1 MKRVVLLVSMMV
13 AVGCECGPAVAC
25 SEDTDCPSWGRCVK
39 EAGASRGSCVLAT
52 VAADAGVDAGTDAG
66 TDAGV
71 DAGAAFASISPL
83 SLELAQ
89 AGCGVATT
97 DVVTVSNTGT
107 AALSVSASTGTSPL
121 FSVSP
126 SSGAVAPGQSLT
138 FTVSATVPATT
149 MAGTEFQGRLTFTTN
164 DAMGAHELALTARAS
179 GVTLTLTP
187 SVASFGVLPV
197 NTTASRLP
205 LTLTNAGNVT
215 ATLTVVDPAD
225 AQFSVQW
232 PGRPATVTLAPGAS
246 LTGLEAGFSPTKT
259 TPSSSSAEL
268 RVTQPL
274 CGASVANIP
283 MTGQGTNGG
292 VGLSTTDV
300 FFGANGRVN
309 CGAVAASQTFTLSN
323 TGNQAFAWAGTLSKG
338 TNSPFSFS
346 PTSGTVP
353 ASNGSVV
360 ITVSTTAIPAQALT
374 SLDAFGDIL
383 TIVTDV
389 ANDVSHPINL
399 HQTANGA
406 ILSFAPGTVE
416 FGQVPVNNTATAPF
430 AVINEGNTSPAITLT
445 TDNAAF
451 TLNPAGALVA
461 PGSSSTALTGTF
473 APGTSVAAESALV
486 ALSLDAGEPLCAPL
500 PAPLTMTGQGTMG
513 SVSYS
518 PVALDFGAV
527 NCGATPVAKTVTF
540 RNNGN
545 QAYTVTPSLGRDA
558 GSPYVVTMTPASGVV
573 VTDGGTLVITVAPNP
588 IPQTSAV
595 TPNLYG
601 DTLTVTTDVQS
612 DSPRNIPLRLTARG
626 SVFAISSSSINF
638 GSVTVGATANGQFT
652 VSNSGNAPGALVFSP
667 IAPQVFGLPANALV
681 NAGSSSIE
689 SATFSPAMQTTYS
702 DMATVAKT
710 AATVLCQPL
719 PFTSLALA
727 GIGTGGNVVAV
738 SATSLNFGLVPCGT
752 TAAARTVTVTNN
764 SSNQLAL
771 AYALAGGA
779 ASAYLVSGPASIA
792 AQTMGTVTITP
803 KQVPATSSTV
813 ADAFADT
820 LTITASGGPVNET
833 HTVALHETAQGA
845 VLTLNPGSLSFSGNG
860 SKNFTV
866 NNAGNLAAAYTLTLG
881 GTDPE
886 RFSVSPTSAT
896 ATGGSSVAEAV
907 TYTRP
912 VVWLG
917 ATYTAGVT
925 LSSSA
930 GLCAPLPGTLP
941 LSGT

>member
-13 AVGCECGPAVAC
+13 AAGCECGPAVAC

-39 EAGASRGSCVLAT
+39 EAGAARGSCVLQN
-52 VAADAGVDAGTDAG
+52 VVADAGDDAG

-71 DAGAAFASISPL
+71 DAGAPFASISPL
-83 SLELAQ
+83 SLDLAQ

-107 AALSVSASTGTSPL
+107 APLSVSASTGTSPL
-121 FSVSP
+121 FSVLP
-126 SSGAVAPGQSLT
+126 SSGAVPPGESLT
-138 FTVSATVPATT
+138 FTVSATVPSTT

-164 DAMGAHELALTARAS
+164 DAAGHHELALTARAS

-197 NTTASRLP
+197 STSASPLP
-205 LTLTNAGNVT
+205 LTLTNAGNVA
-215 ATLTVVDPAD
+215 ATLTLVDPGD

-232 PGRPATVTLAPGAS
+232 PGKPAVVTLAPGAS
-246 LTGLEAGFSPTKT
+246 LTGLEAGFSPTRT

-283 MTGQGTNGG
+283 MTGQGTYGG

-300 FFGANGRVN
+300 FFGANGRVD
-309 CGAVAASQTFTLSN
+309 CGTRAASRTFTLRNS
-323 TGNQAFAWAGTLSKG
+323 GNQAFAWTGTLSKG
-338 TNSPFSFS
+338 TNSPFTFT

-353 ASNGSVV
+353 ASNGSIV
-360 ITVSTTAIPAQALT
+360 ITVSATPIPAQALT

-406 ILSFAPGTVE
+406 ILSFAPGTVD
-416 FGQVPVNNTATAPF
+416 FGQVPVDNTATAPF
-430 AVINEGNTSPAITLT
+430 AVINDGNTSPSITLT
-445 TDNAAF
+445 PDNAAF
-451 TLNPAGALVA
+451 TLTPATALVA

-473 APGTSVAAESALV
+473 APGSSVVAQSGLV

-500 PAPLTMTGQGTMG
+500 PDPLTMTGQGTMG

-527 NCGATPVAKTVTF
+527 NCGATPTAKTVTF

-545 QAYTVTPSLGRDA
+545 QIYTVTPSLGRDA
-558 GSPYVVTMTPASGVV
+558 GSPYVVSMNPASGVV
-573 VTDGGTLVITVAPNP
+573 AIDGGTLVITVAPNP
-588 IPQTSAV
+588 VPQTSAV

-601 DTLTVTTDVQS
+601 DTLTVTTDVLS
-612 DSPRNIPLRLTARG
+612 DSPHNIPLRLTARG

-652 VSNSGNAPGALVFSP
+652 VSNSGNAAGVLVFSP
-667 IAPQVFGLPANALV
+667 IAPQVFGMPANALV

-689 SATFSPAMQTTYS
+689 SATFSPAMQTNYS
-702 DMATVAKT
+702 DMAAVTRAP
-710 AATVLCQPL
+710 ATVLCQPL
-719 PFTSLALA
+719 PFTSLSLA
-727 GIGTGGNVVAV
+727 GIGTGGNVVAL
-738 SATSLNFGLVPCGT
+738 SAASLNFGLVPCGT
-752 TAAARTVTVTNN
+752 TAMPKTVTVTNN
-764 SSNQLAL
+764 SSNQLAFD
-771 AYALAGGA
+771 YALAGD
-779 ASAYLVSGPASIA
+779 ASSPYTVSGPPSIA
-792 AQTMGTVTITP
+792 AQMTGTVTITP
-803 KQVPATSSTV
+803 KPVPATSSTV

-820 LTITASGGPVNET
+820 LTITASGGPINET

-845 VLTLNPGSLSFSGNG
+845 VLTLNPGALTFSGNG

-866 NNAGNLAAAYTLTLG
+866 NNAGNLAAAFTLTLG
-881 GTDPE
+881 GTDPG
-886 RFSVSPTSAT
+886 RFSVSPTSGT
-896 ATGGSSVAEAV
+896 ATGGSSVTEAV
-907 TYTRP
+907 TYGRP

-925 LSSSA
+925 LSSSV

>member
-1 MKRVVLLVSMMV
+1 MNRFVLLVSMMV
-13 AVGCECGPAVAC
+13 AAGCECGPAVAC

-39 EAGASRGSCVLAT
+39 QAFVARGSCVLQN
-52 VAADAGVDAGTDAG
+52 VAADAGADAG

-71 DAGAAFASISPL
+71 DAGAAFVSILPL
-83 SLELAQ
+83 SLDLAR

-97 DVVTVSNTGT
+97 GVVTVSNTGT
-107 AALSVSASTGTSPL
+107 APLSVSASTGTSPI

-126 SSGAVAPGQSLT
+126 SSGVVPPGQSLT
-138 FTVSATVPATT
+138 FTVSASVPATT
-149 MAGTEFQGRLTFTTN
+149 MAGTDFQGRLTFGTN
-164 DAMGAHELALTARAS
+164 DAMGRHELALTARAA

-197 NTTASRLP
+197 STTAAPLP
-205 LTLTNAGNVT
+205 LTLTNAGNVE
-215 ATLTVVDPAD
+215 ASLVLVAPGDP
-225 AQFSVQW
+225 QFSVQY
-232 PGRPATVTLAPGAS
+232 PGMPAAVTLAPGES
-246 LTGLEAGFSPTKT
+246 LTFLEARFTPTRT
-259 TPSSSSAEL
+259 TPSSSGAEL

-283 MTGQGTNGG
+283 MSGQGTNGG

-309 CGAVAASQTFTLSN
+309 CGTVAASQTFTLSN
-323 TGNQAFAWAGTLSKG
+323 TGNQAFAWTGTLSRG
-338 TNSPFSFS
+338 SSSPFSFVPS
-346 PTSGTVP
+346 SGTVP
-353 ASNGSVV
+353 ASNAIT

-374 SLDAFGDIL
+374 SLNAFGDIL

-389 ANDVSHPINL
+389 ANDVSHPLSL

-406 ILSFAPGTVE
+406 ILSFAPGTVD

-430 AVINEGNTSPAITLT
+430 AVLNDGNTSPTITLT
-445 TDNAAF
+445 PDDAAF

-461 PGSSSTALTGTF
+461 PGTSSTALTGTF
-473 APGTSVAAESALV
+473 APGNSVVAESAQV

-500 PAPLTMTGQGTMG
+500 PAPMRMTGQGTMG
-513 SVSYS
+513 SVSFS

-527 NCGATPVAKTVTF
+527 NCGATPTAKTVTF

-545 QAYTVTPSLGRDA
+545 AAYTVMSSLGRDA
-558 GSPYVVTMTPASGVV
+558 GSPYVVTLDPASGVV
-573 VTDGGTLVITVAPNP
+573 VADGGTLVITVAPNP

-595 TPNLYG
+595 TPNLYA
-601 DTLTVTTDVQS
+601 DTLTVTTDVAS
-612 DSPRNIPLRLTARG
+612 DSPHNISLRLTARG

-638 GSVTVGATANGQFT
+638 GSITVGATANGQFT

-667 IAPQVFGLPANALV
+667 IAPLVFGMPANALV
-681 NAGSSSIE
+681 NAGSSSIQ
-689 SATFSPAMQTTYS
+689 SATFSPTMQTSYS
-702 DMATVAKT
+702 DMAAVSRT

-719 PFTSLALA
+719 PFTSLLLS
-727 GIGTGGNVVAV
+727 GIGTGGNVVAL
-738 SATSLNFGLVPCGT
+738 SAASLNFGLVPCGT
-752 TAAARTVTVTNN
+752 TAMAKAVTVTNN
-764 SSNQLAL
+764 SSNQLAFG
-771 AYALAGGA
+771 YALAGGA
-779 ASAYLVSGPASIA
+779 ASAYTVSGPASIA
-792 AQTMGTVTITP
+792 AGAMGTVTITP
-803 KQVPATSSTV
+803 RQVPATSSTV

-820 LTITASGGPVNET
+820 LTLTASGGPVNET

-845 VLTLNPGSLSFSGNG
+845 VLTLNPSSLTFSGNG
-860 SKNFTV
+860 SRNFTV

-881 GTDPE
+881 GTDTN
-886 RFSVSPTSAT
+886 RFSVSPTSGT
-896 ATGGSSVAEAV
+896 ANAGSSVTEAV

-912 VVWLG
+912 VVYLG
-917 ATYTAGVT
+917 ATYTAEVT
-925 LSSSA
+925 LGSSV